1 MLGIGFTRTLKS
13 KLILYFLAI
22 TIIPSVAISYFFFRT
37 SQQTLEKNMVD
48 TSVSN
53 LAYTVTL
60 MDKQLNNA
68 AHLSDWL
75 FMNKNL
81 DVVLTKE
88 YPGPELGYD
97 KDIETFLELKDYQLR
112 YNVAVGTYVYS
123 VVINGKNGMDLRAG
137 HPEGTQIDIDALKQT
152 EWFQYGMSLQG
163 KKSWYGI
170 APNPAAVKYEKYI
183 LPLVRPV
190 FHSTTNQE
198 IGWHMI
204 GLKVSLIADL
214 FKGLE
219 ARADE
224 TLMVIDPR
232 RYAVYHSDPALVGQY
247 LGELDYVREVMD
259 QGALQGDLR
268 ARIDQEQRHITFAR
282 SDTTGWSIIKVLSSA
297 ELNTQRR
304 MLIKITL
311 AISFASFVFVSF
323 LTVYLST
330 NLTRPLT
337 RILRRTREIASGN
350 FERDPSI
357 EGEDEL
363 GTLGRAVNLMADNIR
378 DLLNTIIANE
388 QEKRRL
394 ELEVLQNQVNP
405 HFLHNTLNSLKV
417 MASLQKAEGIKQMV
431 TALGRLLMYIS
442 KNTAETIT
450 LEEEISLLNDYI
462 YIQNMRYQGRIQLN
476 YKLDDEKHLNC
487 KIIKF
492 TLQPIVENA
501 IFHGIE
507 PKRDAGRIDISV
519 SERDGRLVICVRD
532 DGVGMT
538 PEEIESALAPSQSAK
553 TRGLSGIGIRNVNE
567 RIKLTYGQ
575 EYGLTIK
582 SVVGEYTEVYL
593 EIPLEASL
601 VESGSPSGFIAAAL
615 DRGDDALTD

>member
-1 MLGIGFTRTLKS
+1 
-13 KLILYFLAI
+13 
-22 TIIPSVAISYFFFRT
+22 
-37 SQQTLEKNMVD
+37 
-48 TSVSN
+48 
-53 LAYTVTL
+53 
-60 MDKQLNNA
+60 
-68 AHLSDWL
+68 
-75 FMNKNL
+75 MNKNL

-97 KDIETFLELKDYQLR
+97 RDIETFLELKDYQLR

-123 VVINGKNGMDLRAG
+123 VLISGKNGMDLRAG
-137 HPEGTQIDIDALKQT
+137 HPEGTQIDIAALKQT

-170 APNPAAVKYEKYI
+170 VPNPAAVKYEKYI

-224 TLMVIDPR
+224 MLMVIDPR

-247 LGELDYVREVMD
+247 LGELDYVGNVID
-259 QGALQGDLR
+259 QQTLQGDLR
-268 ARIDQEQRHITFAR
+268 VRIDQEQRHVTFAR
-282 SDTTGWSIIKVLSSA
+282 SDTTGWSIIRVLSSA

-311 AISFASFVFVSF
+311 ATFFASFVFVSF
-323 LTVYLST
+323 LTVYLSS

-337 RILRRTREIASGN
+337 RILRRTKEIASGN
-350 FERDPSI
+350 FDRDPSI

-378 DLLNTIIANE
+378 DLLNTVIANE

-431 TALGRLLMYIS
+431 SALGRLLMYIS

-476 YKLDDEKHLNC
+476 YKLDDEKYLNR

-507 PKRDAGRIDISV
+507 PKRDAGRIDINV
-519 SERDGRLVICVRD
+519 SERGGHLVICVRD

-538 PEEIESALAPSQSAK
+538 PEEIESALAPSHSAK

-567 RIKLTYGQ
+567 RIKLTYGR
-575 EYGLTIK
+575 EYGLTIQ

-601 VESGSPSGFIAAAL
+601 AESGSPSGFIAAAL
-615 DRGDDALTD
+615 DRGDHGTLTH